1 MYDIVILTKGGTKEM
16 DLAITAMQDSLYCLD
31 DLLREVPYDDY
42 AGVVESAIEL
52 KVRIENELEE
62 KGIDY

>member
-1 MYDIVILTKGGTKEM
+1 M
-16 DLAITAMQDSLYCLD
+16 DLAITAMQDSLYMLD

>member
-1 MYDIVILTKGGTKEM
+1 MDNALLT
-16 DLAITAMQDSLYCLD
+16 MQDSLYILD

-42 AGVVESAIEL
+42 SGVVESAIEL

-62 KGIDY
+62 KGIEY

>member
-1 MYDIVILTKGGTKEM
+1 M

-42 AGVVESAIEL
+42 SGVVESAIEL

-62 KGIDY
+62 KGIEY

>member
-1 MYDIVILTKGGTKEM
+1 MCDKELVCLE
-16 DLAITAMQDSLYCLD
+16 DALYILD
-31 DLLREVPYDDY
+31 DLLREVSYDNH

-62 KGIDY
+62 VQDD